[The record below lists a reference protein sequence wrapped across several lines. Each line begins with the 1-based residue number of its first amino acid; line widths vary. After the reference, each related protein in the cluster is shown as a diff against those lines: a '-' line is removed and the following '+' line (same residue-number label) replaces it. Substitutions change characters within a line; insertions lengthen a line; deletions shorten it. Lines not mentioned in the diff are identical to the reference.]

1 MIFGSGATNS
11 PRTEPM
17 SWPSSF
23 GVAFLTAIVGLFA
36 SALLAGLTASWYR
49 VSSFEAQSAAYA
61 ASIAILG
68 MIGGFIIG
76 LVASRVVA
84 GGAQPGFLRALGVSN
99 GVLLGVLAVIG
110 VGARLLADIPPTI
123 DGEQLMLAV
132 EIRWPEGHKESP
144 AALPG
149 EPALELGS
157 ITRMSHTQRATS
169 RGPLWTSDAHLV
181 DGRWVAPGAVDIF
194 TTRGRLSIVAMLD
207 SANNHGFM
215 IPLSGVPSKKDMQW
229 TEWYPHAGPG
239 DPPLADGFQYRY
251 RVQKRS
257 EPVRTET
264 VGPFE
269 VQTIASYFFN
279 ETVEGKTVLATM
291 GRFRIRHRGQAVV
304 VDAKRDESK
313 SDEDRLEQAEGV
325 AVIGGRGPALL
336 AHFVDHAGQGPCY
349 VLADESGQLHTV
361 HVPDCSFAGGSILT
375 SDTAAFRN
383 GERTVPRGRLNRVAL
398 ETPGLYQI
406 GGSVLDTRDLAV
418 HSYRYPDNF
427 SIFPSNAPL
436 GISPDQRS
444 FVRIGSDYN
453 NSTFPSL
460 AVADFV
466 GNRSYLLPLDERMRY
481 PTLESIDPAWVAHH
495 FEWRKGSDGIDSLVE
510 RKGFVPL
517 PYHTRNTGT
526 SGYWLEPAREPLRDA
541 VIEFLVNAFK
551 GERVPVGEY
560 AYYYPVKIDDE
571 IINVAYGETGHY
583 VSLSVPDTVK
593 DTKLLDVV
601 AKRLDV
607 ELATGKYDSLF
618 GR

>member
-1 MIFGSGATNS
+1 
-11 PRTEPM
+11 M

-23 GVAFLTAIVGLFA
+23 GVAVLTAIVGLFA
-36 SALLAGLTASWYR
+36 CGLLASLTASWYR
-49 VSSFEAQSAAYA
+49 IPSFEAQSAAYV
-61 ASIAILG
+61 ASIAIFG

-76 LVASRVVA
+76 LVASRVIA
-84 GGAQPGFLRALGVSN
+84 GGADPGFLKALGISN
-99 GVLLGVLAVIG
+99 GVLLGLLVIIGG
-110 VGARLLADIPPTI
+110 VARVLADIPPTI

-132 EIRWPEGHKESP
+132 EIRWPVDQKESP

-149 EPALELGS
+149 EPTLELGS

-207 SANNHGFM
+207 SNNNRGFI
-215 IPLSGVPSKKDMQW
+215 IPLSGAPSKKDMQW
-229 TEWYPHAGPG
+229 TEWYPHARPG
-239 DPPLADGFQYRY
+239 DPPPADGFQYRY

-269 VQTIASYFFN
+269 VQTIASYFSN
-279 ETVEGKTVLATM
+279 ETVDGKTVLATM
-291 GRFRIRHRGQAVV
+291 GRFRIRHSGQPVI

-313 SDEDRLEQAEGV
+313 SDEDRLETAEGV
-325 AVIGGRGPALL
+325 AVIGGPQSALL

-349 VLADESGQLHTV
+349 MLVDESGRLRTV
-361 HVPDCSFAGGSILT
+361 FVPDCSFAGGSILT

-383 GERTVPRGRLNRVAL
+383 GERKVPRGRINYIAL
-398 ETPGLYQI
+398 ATPGLYQT
-406 GGSVLDTRDLAV
+406 GRSVLDTRNLTV
-418 HSYRYPDNF
+418 HTYTYPDNF
-427 SIFPSNAPL
+427 SIFPSYAPL
-436 GISPDQRS
+436 GISPDERS

-466 GNRSYLLPLDERMRY
+466 GNRSYLLPLDEHMRY
-481 PTLESIDPAWVAHH
+481 PTLESIDPALLAHH
-495 FEWRKGSDGIDSLVE
+495 FEWRKGADGVDSLVV

-526 SGYWLEPAREPLRDA
+526 SGYWLEPARGEALRDS
-541 VIEFLVNAFK
+541 VIEFLVSEFK
-551 GERVPVGEY
+551 GERVPVGQY
-560 AYYYPVKIDDE
+560 TYYYPVKIDGE
-571 IINVAYGETGHY
+571 IVNVAYGETGHY
-583 VSLSVPDTVK
+583 VSLSVPDSVK
-593 DTKLLDVV
+593 DTKLLDAV

>member
-1 MIFGSGATNS
+1 
-11 PRTEPM
+11 M
-17 SWPSSF
+17 SWTSSF
-23 GVAFLTAIVGLFA
+23 FVGVLTGIVGLIVG
-36 SALLAGLTASWYR
+36 SLVAGLAASWYR
-49 VSSFEAQSAAYA
+49 VPSFEAQSAAFVV
-61 ASIAILG
+61 SVAILAG
-68 MIGGFIIG
+68 FVGFLIGVIT
-76 LVASRVVA
+76 SRVMPH
-84 GGAQPGFLRALGVSN
+84 PGFLRALGNAN
-99 GVLLGVLAVIG
+99 GILLGLIAVGG
-110 VGARLLADIPPTI
+110 VVARLLADVPPTI

-132 EIRWPEGHKESP
+132 EIRWPAGQKESP

-149 EPALELGS
+149 EPELELGS

-169 RGPLWTSDAHLV
+169 RGPLWTTDAHLV

-207 SANNHGFM
+207 SNNNHGFI
-215 IPLSGVPSKKDMQW
+215 IPLSGAPSKNDMQW
-229 TEWYPHAGPG
+229 TEWYPHARPG

-269 VQTIASYFFN
+269 VQTIASYFTN
-279 ETVEGKTVLATM
+279 ENVDGKTVLATM
-291 GRFRIRHRGQAVV
+291 GRFTIRHRGQPVV

-313 SDEDRLEQAEGV
+313 SDEDRLGKAEGV
-325 AVIGGRGPALL
+325 AVIGGQEPALL
-336 AHFVDHAGQGPCY
+336 AHFVDNAGQGPCY
-349 VLADESGQLHTV
+349 VLADESGQLRSV
-361 HVPDCSFAGGSILT
+361 YVPNCSFAGGSILT

-383 GERTVPRGRLNRVAL
+383 GERRVPRGRINRIAL
-398 ETPGLYQI
+398 EVPGLYQI
-406 GGSVLDTRDLAV
+406 GGSVLDTRKLAV
-418 HSYRYPDNF
+418 HTYTYPDNF
-427 SIFPSNAPL
+427 SLFPSYGPL
-436 GISPDQRS
+436 GISPDERS

-466 GNRSYLLPLDERMRY
+466 GNRSYLLALDERMRY
-481 PTLESIDPAWVAHH
+481 PTLESIDPAWLSHH
-495 FEWRKGSDGIDSLVE
+495 FEWKKGSDGIDSLVE

-526 SGYWLEPAREPLRDA
+526 SGYWLEPARGEPLRDA
-541 VIEFLVNAFK
+541 VIEFLVLEFK
-551 GERVPVGEY
+551 GERVPVGQY
-560 AYYYPVKIDDE
+560 TYYYPVKIEGE

-583 VSLSVPDTVK
+583 VSLSVPDSVK
-593 DTKLLDVV
+593 DTKLLDAV

>member
-1 MIFGSGATNS
+1 
-11 PRTEPM
+11 M

-23 GVAFLTAIVGLFA
+23 GVAVLTAIVGLFA
-36 SALLAGLTASWYR
+36 CGLLASLTASWYR
-49 VSSFEAQSAAYA
+49 IPSFEAQSAAYV

-76 LVASRVVA
+76 LIASRVIA
-84 GGAQPGFLRALGVSN
+84 GGVDPGFLKALGISN
-99 GVLLGVLAVIG
+99 GVLLGLLVIIG

-132 EIRWPEGHKESP
+132 EIRWPAAHKESP
-144 AALPG
+144 ASIPG
-149 EPALELGS
+149 EPTLELGS

-207 SANNHGFM
+207 SNNNHGFI
-215 IPLSGVPSKKDMQW
+215 IPLSGTPSKKDMQW
-229 TEWYPHAGPG
+229 TEWYPHARPG

-269 VQTIASYFFN
+269 VQTIASYFTN
-279 ETVEGKTVLATM
+279 ENVDGKTVLATM
-291 GRFRIRHRGQAVV
+291 GRFTIRHRGQPVV

-313 SDEDRLEQAEGV
+313 SDEDRLEKAEGV
-325 AVIGGRGPALL
+325 AVIGGQEPALL
-336 AHFVDHAGQGPCY
+336 AHFVDNAGQGPCY
-349 VLADESGQLHTV
+349 VLADESGKLRSV
-361 HVPDCSFAGGSILT
+361 YVPNCSFAGGSILT

-383 GERTVPRGRLNRVAL
+383 SERRVPRGRINRIAL
-398 ETPGLYQI
+398 EAPGLYQI
-406 GGSVLDTRDLAV
+406 GGSVLDTRKLAV
-418 HSYRYPDNF
+418 HTYTYPENF
-427 SIFPSNAPL
+427 SLFPSYGPL
-436 GISPDQRS
+436 GISPDERS

-466 GNRSYLLPLDERMRY
+466 GNRSYLVALDERMRY
-481 PTLESIDPAWVAHH
+481 PTLESIDPAWLAHH
-495 FEWRKGSDGIDSLVE
+495 FEWKKGSDGIDSLVE

-526 SGYWLEPAREPLRDA
+526 SGYWLEPARGEPLRDA
-541 VIEFLVNAFK
+541 VIEFLVSEFK
-551 GERVPVGEY
+551 GERVPVGQY
-560 AYYYPVKIDDE
+560 TYYYPVKIDGE

-583 VSLSVPDTVK
+583 VSLSVPDSVK
-593 DTKLLDVV
+593 DTKLLDAV